1 MRKVV
6 SRTTQPTPP
15 DGQTSA
21 PKPTALPFQWS
32 PAISCH
38 VANGRGVQST
48 PNPSYTPKEN
58 VVYKNKNTF
67 IVYKMT
73 IPSTKIILSLS
84 FTVISLSKSETNLI
98 YLNQN

>member
-6 SRTTQPTPP
+6 SQTTQPTPP

-58 VVYKNKNTF
+58 VVYKNKNT
-67 IVYKMT
+67 
-73 IPSTKIILSLS
+73 
-84 FTVISLSKSETNLI
+84 I
-98 YLNQN
+98 YLTLDDHTFNQNHSISKLYYHFFIQR